1 MGWGGGALVTFLISV
16 IEHLSITQW
25 WVELFWLILQGRKEY
40 SDLSPLARFH
50 LWKVPQPSQTA
61 TEAEEQVFGLETL

>member
-1 MGWGGGALVTFLISV
+1 MVGGVILAYISR
-16 IEHLSITQW
+16 
-25 WVELFWLILQGRKEY
+25 RKEY

-61 TEAEEQVFGLETL
+61 TEAEEQVFGLKTL